1 MKTTIRYSREAS
13 GVRRG
18 CALAA
23 CGLAV
28 GTLSGSLFAD
38 WQATPDI
45 RMEIEANDNPRLGQ
59 NPGELDGDELDDHT
73 ATRMLMDA
81 RVRLRNVGPRGEI
94 TFQPRVRA
102 DAYSDAADDDLER
115 EDVYLNSRAAYRW
128 RRTTAAVN
136 VNLSRESIISSE
148 LVDTQPIPPDDP
160 IEDPIDDETGLLV
173 LLDEFR
179 KRLSIAPSAEFQVS
193 ERSSILLDARRLDV
207 SYTGPDLRG
216 RTDFND
222 TLLSIGVGRT
232 IDDRTSASARL
243 IASRFEADAT
253 DNETDTVGVEGSF
266 SRQLNELWSF
276 TLTTGLQR
284 SDFTFVDVTGEVV
297 DNATTD
303 YTMSLSF
310 GKRTELASIDIGL
323 FRVLNPNAVGFLVE
337 RNEFRLRFAR
347 QLSERLRAGFGLRAM
362 ETGAL
367 DRDTSDREY
376 IRAEFD
382 VEWAFTPSWS
392 FAARLGV
399 IDQEF
404 AGERLDGTANM
415 LSIGAVY
422 RGLSRPAAR

>member
-28 GTLSGSLFAD
+28 GTLSGSVFAD

-102 DAYSDAADDDLER
+102 DAYSDATNDDLER

-160 IEDPIDDETGLLV
+160 IEDPLDDETGLLV

-179 KRLSIAPSAEFQVS
+179 KRLSIAPSAALQVS
-193 ERSSILLDARRLDV
+193 ERSPVLLAARRLDV
-207 SYTGPDLRG
+207 SYTGPALRG
-216 RTDFND
+216 RTDFNA
-222 TLLSIGVGRT
+222 TLLAVGVGRT
-232 IDDRTSASARL
+232 IDDRPSASARL
-243 IASRFEADAT
+243 IASRFEADAP

-276 TLTTGLQR
+276 TLTT
-284 SDFTFVDVTGEVV
+284 
-297 DNATTD
+297 
-303 YTMSLSF
+303 
-310 GKRTELASIDIGL
+310 
-323 FRVLNPNAVGFLVE
+323 
-337 RNEFRLRFAR
+337 
-347 QLSERLRAGFGLRAM
+347 
-362 ETGAL
+362 
-367 DRDTSDREY
+367 
-376 IRAEFD
+376 
-382 VEWAFTPSWS
+382 
-392 FAARLGV
+392 
-399 IDQEF
+399 
-404 AGERLDGTANM
+404 
-415 LSIGAVY
+415 
-422 RGLSRPAAR
+422 